1 MWRAIEHNPVQH
13 ALSKAADGRLGK
25 AMAIAFGSGENGG
38 LERVLQEAGFQSVQV
53 VSVEKIIVQP
63 DPDDYVERAVKG
75 AAAALPDLQAMTE
88 DERAQLSAAVR
99 ADLGPTLRSYTT
111 DGELMKA
118 LVQEGRGSA
127 DVLHLRDVPRP
138 DLREGRVIVRM
149 RAASVNALD
158 WHSTHGGLLM
168 DITAKVMRSKD
179 APIRGVDLAGVVE
192 EVGLGVTAFK
202 PGDEVFGSAPASF
215 AEYVSAREDR
225 LLLKP
230 RDLSFEQAATVN
242 VAGRTALQAL
252 RDHAQVKPGQR
263 LLIDGAG
270 GGVGTF
276 AVQIAKAL
284 GAHVTAV
291 TGPRNVDLVR
301 SLGADEVI
309 DRTKEDFARRPERYD
324 AVIDIAATRP
334 VSALRRVLVPDG
346 IFVLVGAAKHGG
358 FIGILARLLAVLVR
372 ARLGQRVKFFVARTV
387 PEDLEYLRD
396 LIEAGKLR
404 PVVERTYPLSEGR
417 EAVRYVGTGEARAKV
432 VISA

>member
-1 MWRAIEHNPVQH
+1 MSAAI
-13 ALSKAADGRLGK
+13 
-25 AMAIAFGSGENGG
+25 GE
-38 LERVLQEAGFQSVQV
+38 LE
-53 VSVEKIIVQP
+53 
-63 DPDDYVERAVKG
+63 
-75 AAAALPDLQAMTE
+75 MTE
-88 DERAQLSAAVR
+88 RSEERGQ
-99 ADLGPTLRSYTT
+99 
-111 DGELMKA
+111 LMKA

-127 DVLHLRDVPRP
+127 DALHLRDVPRP
-138 DLREGRVIVRM
+138 EPREGRVIVRM

-158 WHSTHGGLLM
+158 WHSTHGSFLLE
-168 DITAKVMRSKD
+168 IVGKIMRSKD
-179 APIRGVDLAGVVE
+179 EPVRGVDLAGVVE
-192 EVGLGVTAFK
+192 EVGPGVMAFK
-202 PGDEVFGSAPASF
+202 PGDEVFGGAPASF

-230 RDLSFEQAATVN
+230 RDLSFEQASTVN

-252 RDHAQVKPGQR
+252 RDHAQVTPGQR
-263 LLIDGAG
+263 VLIDGAG

-309 DRTKEDFARRPERYD
+309 DRTTEDFTHRPQRYD
-324 AVIDIAATRP
+324 AVIDISASRS
-334 VSALRRVLVPDG
+334 VSSLRRVLMPNG
-346 IFVLVGAAKHGG
+346 MFVLVGAAKWGG
-358 FIGILARLLAVLVR
+358 FIGVFARLIPVVVR

-387 PEDLEYLRD
+387 PEDLEYLRE
-396 LIEAGKLR
+396 LIQAGKLR

-432 VISA
+432 VITA